1 MKLCS
6 HLNLDETKVLS
17 NLAEYRTLAAFGKG
31 IKSENSRAH
40 SSYSLVEV
48 SVYIPLITSGQQLD
62 HHPPLQTSAPCERNW
77 VQVSHIHS
85 KKQRLQHGRVH
96 ILKAACSCC
105 KGEKEEGK
113 STNIREVIRNSRE
126 NVEEKSQEN
135 DKNGRLNF
143 LCCFIHIFFGVLNHD
158 LSSKYEF

>member
-62 HHPPLQTSAPCERNW
+62 HHPPSKHLLHVKEIGYRLVTSIP
-77 VQVSHIHS
+77 
-85 KKQRLQHGRVH
+85 
-96 ILKAACSCC
+96 
-105 KGEKEEGK
+105 
-113 STNIREVIRNSRE
+113 
-126 NVEEKSQEN
+126 
-135 DKNGRLNF
+135 KNRDYNMAES
-143 LCCFIHIFFGVLNHD
+143 I
-158 LSSKYEF
+158 Y